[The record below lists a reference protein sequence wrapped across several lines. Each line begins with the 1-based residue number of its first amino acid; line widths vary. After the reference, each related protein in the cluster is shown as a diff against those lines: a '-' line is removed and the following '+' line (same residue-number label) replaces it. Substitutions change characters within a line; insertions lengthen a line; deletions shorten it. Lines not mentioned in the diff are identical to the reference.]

1 MSSSSTVA
9 DWAVRPIRWRTAS
22 GSATTSNPA
31 TRAVPLVGMLSVV
44 IIRTVVVL
52 PAPLGPSIE
61 KTVPA
66 GTEKLTPSTA
76 VKSSNLLTRST
87 ASMAGA
93 LMTPG
98 RTGARP
104 GRGRRR
110 SRPRWTAGARAGW
123 RRRRAP
129 APRRSARSATRGR
142 GGTAAGGRRR
152 ARSVRRSRRS
162 AGRPAPATPS
172 PAPGGTMVTQS
183 SSESSPAPPS
193 RGCRRRSRRARRR
206 RGSRWRRR
214 RARVGSAERWS
225 SLMDATLGVTA
236 DTGLLDFC

>member
-76 VKSSNLLTRST
+76 VKSPNFLTRST
-87 ASMAGA
+87 ASI
-93 LMTPG
+93 
-98 RTGARP
+98 
-104 GRGRRR
+104 
-110 SRPRWTAGARAGW
+110 
-123 RRRRAP
+123 
-129 APRRSARSATRGR
+129 
-142 GGTAAGGRRR
+142 
-152 ARSVRRSRRS
+152 
-162 AGRPAPATPS
+162 AGRAHDTRQNGCPA
-172 PAPGGTMVTQS
+172 
-183 SSESSPAPPS
+183 
-193 RGCRRRSRRARRR
+193 
-206 RGSRWRRR
+206 GSR
-214 RARVGSAERWS
+214 
-225 SLMDATLGVTA
+225 
-236 DTGLLDFC
+236 